1 MPTTDIGVQIL
12 LIMNGDD
19 RNTNRKIRLLISHS
33 LPESSRHK
41 HPVRLGGAKRLGFT
55 CWALRAHLQQ
65 KHGSA
70 KHDTEELV
78 LNRVRRGNAPP
89 HFLKKSQ
96 AFGMAGS

>member
-1 MPTTDIGVQIL
+1 MPITDIGVQIL

-70 KHDTEELV
+70 KHDTDKLV
-78 LNRVRRGNAPP
+78 LNRVRSCEARP
-89 HFLKKSQ
+89 HFRVHSCVARSKFK
-96 AFGMAGS
+96 